1 MLLSCFLPTALRQGV
16 LLLSAIAATG
26 AHSIWIEVAGK
37 DRHLGKGYAKT
48 WHVATLAW
56 ERP

>member
-1 MLLSCFLPTALRQGV
+1 MSCV
-16 LLLSAIAATG
+16 SDLSAVG
-26 AHSIWIEVAGK
+26 RSSVLVGWIEVAGK
-37 DRHLGKGYAKT
+37 DRHLGKDYAKT